1 MIVLLNAIV
10 DYTRQLI
17 KCIVIFRYKYMYA
30 LIQVQCR
37 NVHFFDCIMFD
48 IELKKEAI
56 VDSFAFGSNGLL
68 ILGFIITS
76 GDMRP

>member
-17 KCIVIFRYKYMYA
+17 KCIAIFRYKYMYA

-48 IELKKEAI
+48 IELK
-56 VDSFAFGSNGLL
+56 
-68 ILGFIITS
+68 
-76 GDMRP
+76 